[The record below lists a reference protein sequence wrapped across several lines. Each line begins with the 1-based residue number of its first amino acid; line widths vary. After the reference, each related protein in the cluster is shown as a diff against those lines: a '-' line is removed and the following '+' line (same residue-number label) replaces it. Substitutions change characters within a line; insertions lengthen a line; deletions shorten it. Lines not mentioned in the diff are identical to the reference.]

1 MVYRT
6 TGPTDGGSG
15 TVGGIMIGGKIA
27 RGAITIF
34 LDPIDLGGEREGV
47 DSWFFLR
54 SQKRLFETESPLI
67 LWFPPGPSWSNEKKI
82 TPMSE

>member
-34 LDPIDLGGEREGV
+34 LDPIDLGGGFWRAVRVSASARFLPRVGFLV
-47 DSWFFLR
+47 DFKNNG
-54 SQKRLFETESPLI
+54 KRQLHLF
-67 LWFPPGPSWSNEKKI
+67 
-82 TPMSE
+82 